1 MLKVHHT
8 EYPEGR
14 EPKAKNQIKKG
25 GLWYQD
31 EQDELLS
38 QAKRVLEKPK
48 RKDEVREF
56 AIIFWEIV
64 VALVCLYIVISK
76 I

>member
-1 MLKVHHT
+1 MLRIDHT
-8 EYPEGR
+8 EYPPGR
-14 EPKAKNQIKKG
+14 EPKGNNEIRKG
-25 GLWYQD
+25 GLWYQED
-31 EQDELLS
+31 QEETLEQ
-38 QAKRVLEKPK
+38 ARRVLDKPK

-56 AIIFWEIV
+56 AIIFWEIA